1 MANQLAPRMERRGGG
16 GVNRLLGIIEPAMTV
31 GSAIAAEVP
40 ALAVGLGSLNTV
52 EDRQR
57 PFSEA
62 VSAADKV
69 REMLTYNP
77 RSMEGQAG
85 MQSLINSVSQIADTV
100 GLDRAFQVLNEE
112 IIPRVQSTLGE
123 DAARELGSMAMI
135 IPAVRRLPMDTAS
148 RMQRAKEM
156 GFDDEPLYIGST
168 FDIEE
173 LDLEKMS
180 PEGYIGR
187 AIYTTTS
194 PDDASINYA
203 GEGPDLTNKIQLR
216 AERIADETDR
226 NYDDPEVLKQARSE
240 VKGENLGVIYPMMG
254 RSEKVFDIRTYGD
267 NPTLS
272 YKQPEMDFKD
282 YLDEAKDDLYYRGTS
297 ESDFDTKA
305 EFDEV
310 LEDRARELAFDD
322 SLNFEPE
329 GELVDFLQA
338 IRRDDRV
345 SNEDYEQLVQDIGM
359 RAFDNEGIS
368 AQDLDRVM
376 RKSTMYAE
384 DPETG
389 DLVNNDVFRNALQE
403 AGFDTIKM
411 DADTFKMEGVEG
423 AEHRIFLKPE
433 QLRSINAEFDPEKK
447 DSSNILSSI
456 LDQRFRNIA

>member
-1 MANQLAPRMERRGGG
+1 VANQLAPRMERRGGG

-57 PFSEA
+57 PLSEA
-62 VSAADKV
+62 VAAADEV

-100 GLDRAFQVLNEE
+100 GLDTAFQVLNEE

-123 DAARELGSMAMI
+123 DAARELGSMAMM
-135 IPAVRRLPMDTAS
+135 IPAVRRLSGLPMDTAS
-148 RMQRAKEM
+148 RMQRAQEM

-194 PDDASINYA
+194 PNDASINYA

-226 NYDDPEVLKQARSE
+226 NYDDPEVLEQARSE

-267 NPTLS
+267 NPILS
-272 YKQPEMDFKD
+272 YKLRDMDPED
-282 YLDEAKDDLYYRGTS
+282 YLDEAKLKVNKNDY
-297 ESDFDTKA
+297 DTTEEYDEALREEA
-305 EFDEV
+305 EDI
-310 LEDRARELAFDD
+310 ARDD
-322 SLNFEPE
+322 SYNFEPE

-359 RAFDNEGIS
+359 RAFDDEGIS
-368 AQDLDRVM
+368 AQDLNRVM

-389 DLVNNDVFRNALQE
+389 DLVNNDVFRNALEE

>member
-1 MANQLAPRMERRGGG
+1 MANLLAPRMERRGGG

-40 ALAVGLGSLNTV
+40 ALAVGLGSLNTI
-52 EDRQR
+52 EDKQR
-57 PFSEA
+57 PLSDA
-62 VSAADKV
+62 VAAADEV

-85 MQSLINSVSQIADTV
+85 MQSLINSVSQIANTV

-123 DAARELGSMAMI
+123 DAARELGSMAMM
-135 IPAVRRLPMDTAS
+135 IPAVRRLSGLPMDTAS

-180 PEGYIGR
+180 PESYLGR

-226 NYDDPEVLKQARSE
+226 NYDDPEVLEQARSE

-267 NPTLS
+267 NPILS
-272 YKQPEMDFKD
+272 YKLRDMDPED
-282 YLDEAKDDLYYRGTS
+282 YLDEAKLKVDKNDY
-297 ESDFDTKA
+297 DTTEEYDEALREEA
-305 EFDEV
+305 EDI
-310 LEDRARELAFDD
+310 ARDD
-322 SLNFEPE
+322 SYNFEPE

-359 RAFDNEGIS
+359 RAFDDEGIS
-368 AQDLDRVM
+368 AQDLNRVM

-389 DLVNNDVFRNALQE
+389 AIVNSDVFRNALQE

>member
-1 MANQLAPRMERRGGG
+1 M
-16 GVNRLLGIIEPAMTV
+16 
-31 GSAIAAEVP
+31 
-40 ALAVGLGSLNTV
+40 
-52 EDRQR
+52 
-57 PFSEA
+57 
-62 VSAADKV
+62 
-69 REMLTYNP
+69 
-77 RSMEGQAG
+77 
-85 MQSLINSVSQIADTV
+85 
-100 GLDRAFQVLNEE
+100 
-112 IIPRVQSTLGE
+112 
-123 DAARELGSMAMI
+123 
-135 IPAVRRLPMDTAS
+135 
-148 RMQRAKEM
+148 
-156 GFDDEPLYIGST
+156 
-168 FDIEE
+168 
-173 LDLEKMS
+173 
-180 PEGYIGR
+180 GR

-226 NYDDPEVLKQARSE
+226 NYDDPEVLEQARSE

-267 NPTLS
+267 NPILS
-272 YKQPEMDFKD
+272 YKLREMDFKD

-359 RAFDNEGIS
+359 RAFDDEGIS
-368 AQDLDRVM
+368 AQDLNRVM
-376 RKSTMYAE
+376 RKANIESFL
-384 DPETG
+384 DGKP
-389 DLVNNDVFRNALQE
+389 LNFDVFRNALQE

>member
-1 MANQLAPRMERRGGG
+1 VANQLAPRMERRGGG

-40 ALAVGLGSLNTV
+40 ALAVGLASLNTV
-52 EDRQR
+52 EDKLK

-62 VSAADKV
+62 VSAADEV

-100 GLDRAFQVLNEE
+100 GLDTAFQVLNEE

-123 DAARELGSMAMI
+123 DAARELGSMVMM

-226 NYDDPEVLKQARSE
+226 NYDDPEVLEQARSE

-322 SLNFEPE
+322 SFNFEPE

-368 AQDLDRVM
+368 AQDLNRVM
-376 RKSTMYAE
+376 RKANIESFL
-384 DPETG
+384 DG
-389 DLVNNDVFRNALQE
+389 KLLNFDVFRNALQE

>member
-40 ALAVGLGSLNTV
+40 ALAVGLASLNTV
-52 EDRQR
+52 EDKLK

-62 VSAADKV
+62 VSAADEV

-100 GLDRAFQVLNEE
+100 GLDTAFQVLNEE

-123 DAARELGSMAMI
+123 DAARELGSMVMM

-226 NYDDPEVLKQARSE
+226 NYDDPEVLEQARSE

-322 SLNFEPE
+322 SFNFEPE

-368 AQDLDRVM
+368 AQDLNRVM
-376 RKSTMYAE
+376 RKANIESFL
-384 DPETG
+384 DG
-389 DLVNNDVFRNALQE
+389 KLLNFDVFRNALQE

>member
-1 MANQLAPRMERRGGG
+1 
-16 GVNRLLGIIEPAMTV
+16 
-31 GSAIAAEVP
+31 
-40 ALAVGLGSLNTV
+40 
-52 EDRQR
+52 
-57 PFSEA
+57 
-62 VSAADKV
+62 
-69 REMLTYNP
+69 
-77 RSMEGQAG
+77 
-85 MQSLINSVSQIADTV
+85 
-100 GLDRAFQVLNEE
+100 
-112 IIPRVQSTLGE
+112 
-123 DAARELGSMAMI
+123 
-135 IPAVRRLPMDTAS
+135 MDTAS

-180 PEGYIGR
+180 PESYMGR

-226 NYDDPEVLKQARSE
+226 NYDDPEVLEQARSE

-267 NPTLS
+267 NPILS
-272 YKQPEMDFKD
+272 YKLRDMDPED
-282 YLDEAKDDLYYRGTS
+282 YLDEAKLKVDKNDY
-297 ESDFDTKA
+297 DTTEEYDEALREEA
-305 EFDEV
+305 EDI
-310 LEDRARELAFDD
+310 ARDD
-322 SLNFEPE
+322 SYNFEPE

-338 IRRDDRV
+338 ILRDDRV

-359 RAFDNEGIS
+359 RAFDDEGIS
-368 AQDLDRVM
+368 AQDLNRVM

-389 DLVNNDVFRNALQE
+389 AIVNSDVFRNALQE

>member
-1 MANQLAPRMERRGGG
+1 MERRGGG
-16 GVNRLLGIIEPAMTV
+16 GVNRLLSIIEPAMTV

-40 ALAVGLGSLNTV
+40 ALAVGLGSLNTI
-52 EDRQR
+52 EDKQR
-57 PFSEA
+57 PLSDA
-62 VSAADKV
+62 VAAADEV

-112 IIPRVQSTLGE
+112 IIPRVQNTLGE
-123 DAARELGSMAMI
+123 DAARELGSMAMM

-173 LDLEKMS
+173 LDLEKMD
-180 PEGYIGR
+180 PESYFGR

-194 PDDASINYA
+194 PEDASINYA

-216 AERIADETDR
+216 AERIAAETDR
-226 NYDDPEVLKQARSE
+226 DYDDPEVLKQARSE

-267 NPTLS
+267 NPILS
-272 YKQPEMDFKD
+272 YKLREMDFKD
-282 YLDEAKDDLYYRGTS
+282 YLDEAKDDLYYSGTS

-359 RAFDNEGIS
+359 RAFDDEGIS
-368 AQDLDRVM
+368 AQDLNRVM
-376 RKSTMYAE
+376 RKANIESLI
-384 DPETG
+384 DGKP
-389 DLVNNDVFRNALQE
+389 LNFDVFRNALQE

>member
-1 MANQLAPRMERRGGG
+1 MANLLAPRMERRGGG

-40 ALAVGLGSLNTV
+40 ALAVGLGSLNTI
-52 EDRQR
+52 EDKQR
-57 PFSEA
+57 PLSDA
-62 VSAADKV
+62 VAAADEV

-123 DAARELGSMAMI
+123 DAARELGSMAMM
-135 IPAVRRLPMDTAS
+135 IPAVRRLSGLPMDTAS

-180 PEGYIGR
+180 PESYMGR

-226 NYDDPEVLKQARSE
+226 NYDDPEVLEQARSE

-267 NPTLS
+267 NPILS
-272 YKQPEMDFKD
+272 YKLRDMDPED
-282 YLDEAKDDLYYRGTS
+282 YLDEAKLKVDKNDY
-297 ESDFDTKA
+297 DTTEEYDEALREEA
-305 EFDEV
+305 EDI
-310 LEDRARELAFDD
+310 ARDD
-322 SLNFEPE
+322 SYNFEPE

-359 RAFDNEGIS
+359 RAFDDEGIS
-368 AQDLDRVM
+368 AQDLNRVM

-389 DLVNNDVFRNALQE
+389 AIVNSDVFRNALQE

>member
-1 MANQLAPRMERRGGG
+1 MANLLAPRMERRGGG

-40 ALAVGLGSLNTV
+40 ALAVGLGSLNTI
-52 EDRQR
+52 EDKQR
-57 PFSEA
+57 PLSDA
-62 VSAADKV
+62 VAAADEV

-100 GLDRAFQVLNEE
+100 GLDTAFQVLNEE

-123 DAARELGSMAMI
+123 DAARELGSMAMM
-135 IPAVRRLPMDTAS
+135 IPAVRRLSGLPMDTAS

-180 PEGYIGR
+180 PESYMGR

-226 NYDDPEVLKQARSE
+226 NYDDPEVLEQARSE

-267 NPTLS
+267 NPILS
-272 YKQPEMDFKD
+272 YKLRDMDPED
-282 YLDEAKDDLYYRGTS
+282 YLDEAKLKVDKNDY
-297 ESDFDTKA
+297 DTTEEYDEALREEA
-305 EFDEV
+305 EDI
-310 LEDRARELAFDD
+310 ARDD
-322 SLNFEPE
+322 SYNFEPE

-359 RAFDNEGIS
+359 RAFDDEGIS
-368 AQDLDRVM
+368 AQDLNRVM

-389 DLVNNDVFRNALQE
+389 AIVNSDVFRNALQE